1 MTVTY
6 VVVTHPM
13 LFEWVERV
21 EYYSLSC
28 FQDKDHNP
36 FALVYSFENQHFPNS
51 STKQSVVLCGSNQY
65 VLDVYLK
72 GTSDYKEQ

>member
-6 VVVTHPM
+6 VGVTHPM

-36 FALVYSFENQHFPNS
+36 FVLVYSFENQHSPNS
-51 STKQSVVLCGSNQY
+51 LTKQSVVIYGSIQY
-65 VLDVYLK
+65 ALDVYLK
-72 GTSDYKEQ
+72 GTSNYKEQ